1 MALASPLGIA
11 TNCNAAADAYSRA
24 DPGPV
29 SSLPMTVTLT
39 PEQLDLVL
47 SEEFLA
53 AIDPDYHDHFLVK
66 IREGTY
72 GNYAAVD
79 FGPGSKV
86 VIAAL
91 QQFAAGPDSPAGKLI
106 RQVELAQR

>member
-1 MALASPLGIA
+1 MLA
-11 TNCNAAADAYSRA
+11 
-24 DPGPV
+24 PV
-29 SSLPMTVTLT
+29 TVTLT

-53 AIDPDYHDHFLVK
+53 AIDPDYRDHFLVK
-66 IREGTY
+66 INDGKV

-86 VIAAL
+86 VITAL
-91 QQFAAGPDSPAGKLI
+91 QQFVAGPDSPASKLI
-106 RQVELAQR
+106 HQVELAQR